1 MGTGK
6 ERIRRWREKNEKEGK
21 KTITVVISKDAHDI
35 LNNEKE
41 KTGKNYGAIVEKA
54 RLNMKRPKA
63 SIGSVAPS
71 ITSNVTSNVLGGV
84 SGSSDVPAAMVRT
97 KQLIDE
103 GDYLTREQ
111 QSQTAGDGFVISGEG
126 VLGQGFLPRLLRS
139 TRGRFFKR

>member
-35 LNNEKE
+35 LSIEKE

-54 RLNMKRPKA
+54 LLNMKRTKA
-63 SIGSVAPS
+63 SIASVANS
-71 ITSNVTSNVLGGV
+71 ITSNVTSNVTGDV
-84 SGSSDVPAAMVRT
+84 SGSNDVPAATVRQ

-103 GDYLTREQ
+103 GDYFTREQ

-126 VLGQGFLPRLLRS
+126 VLGQGFIPRLLRS

>member
-6 ERIRRWREKNEKEGK
+6 ERIRKWREKNEKEGK

-35 LNNEKE
+35 LSIEKE
-41 KTGKNYGAIVEKA
+41 KTGTKYGTIVEKA
-54 RLNMKRPKA
+54 LLNMKRTKA
-63 SIGSVAPS
+63 SIGSGANS
-71 ITSNVTSNVLGGV
+71 ITSNVTSNVSGDV
-84 SGSSDVPAAMVRT
+84 SGSNDVPAATVRQ

-103 GDYLTREQ
+103 GDYFTREQ

-139 TRGRFFKR
+139 TKGRFFKR